1 MSSLSSGL
9 TDHSRSFADPDQYQ
23 AAIRGGDSL
32 YALLGRGTFH
42 AELTDI
48 EVGGLK
54 LQRGRESLPRLAASG
69 IPSNKV
75 GVVLWAKDRRLPVVR
90 GVQIRPGE
98 ILCLGPGVQSH
109 HRTSGPNEFTAL
121 IMNSSDL
128 LRVANELTGDEFTVA
143 NGTVLRPPDHLLTRL
158 LSLIESAIRVSRT
171 TPEVFASPHATKSLE
186 QALLRPMI
194 ECLLDKEVRKEASSN
209 HRRAAL
215 AKRFEEAVE
224 ANLDETLSIPD
235 LCRIVGVPGRSLRTL
250 CQEQLGM
257 SPIRFLALRRL
268 HLARLAL
275 LRADHH
281 SATVTQ
287 IAMDYGVWELGR
299 FAVTYKSLFGESPS
313 ATLHRRPAV

>member
-158 LSLIESAIRVSRT
+158 LSLIEFRY
-171 TPEVFASPHATKSLE
+171 PCE
-186 QALLRPMI
+186 QNDTRGI
-194 ECLLDKEVRKEASSN
+194 CL
-209 HRRAAL
+209 AA
-215 AKRFEEAVE
+215 RHQ
-224 ANLDETLSIPD
+224 
-235 LCRIVGVPGRSLRTL
+235 IVGTGAAAADDRMPPGQGGPQGSQFQSPP
-250 CQEQLGM
+250 CGLGE
-257 SPIRFLALRRL
+257 ALR
-268 HLARLAL
+268 
-275 LRADHH
+275 
-281 SATVTQ
+281 
-287 IAMDYGVWELGR
+287 GGR
-299 FAVTYKSLFGESPS
+299 
-313 ATLHRRPAV
+313 